1 MLGSWK
7 NGLERGFGT
16 RNEKVKRDRQRER
29 ERERESSIGDSRVLE
44 EARDP

>member
-16 RNEKVKRDRQRER
+16 RNEKLKRDRQR